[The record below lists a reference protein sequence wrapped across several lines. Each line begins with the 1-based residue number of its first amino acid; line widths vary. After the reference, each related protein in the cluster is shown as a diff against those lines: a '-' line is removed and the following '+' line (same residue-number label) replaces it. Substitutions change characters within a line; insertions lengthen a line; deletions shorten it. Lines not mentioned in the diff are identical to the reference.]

1 MKAIEILA
9 ESKKISEAPASML
22 GQIAKRAGA
31 GVLGAIGLNTW
42 AGQINDKADVGMF
55 ANRYYKEFMN
65 YLKGRNRSPDRATF
79 GDLKSFMTQ
88 NKIPSHNV
96 PKNPAGVANKDMVD
110 SIFKQTAQEFLGGK
124 TPGGNGAVGVKQ
136 QQPGQAPGT
145 QQQPAQQQARPAP
158 AAAVPQRTA
167 QQPSQSAPA
176 SSGVNS
182 IMQQIAKMSPK
193 DLSKIERAIQSAKA
207 GAVPGKTPATP
218 GKAPAATTPT
228 TPAAPTATAAPAA
241 SPTGSAPSANP
252 NMGALRGTSTPQTP
266 ADIRKTKQAA
276 AAKSAQDQMAAS
288 TTTAPAAAQTP
299 ADIRQTK
306 QAAAAK
312 AAQGQ
317 MAPVSKLPADQPAIQ
332 AANIR
337 QTKQAAAAKVID
349 NPVATVG
356 TKRATNVGEPTFDKE
371 TGKPLPGQAINAV
384 RKKAEYGSGALGAVR
399 NRIKAK
405 EPAVTAA
412 PAAKTFTGRKKAVAV

>member
-31 GVLGAIGLNTW
+31 GVLGAMGLNTW

-65 YLKGRNRSPDRATF
+65 YLKGRNRDPNRATF
-79 GDLKSFMTQ
+79 GDLKSFMSQ
-88 NKIPSHNV
+88 SKIPTHNV

-110 SIFKQTAQEFLGGK
+110 SIFKQTAQEFLAGK
-124 TPGGNGAVGVKQ
+124 TPGGSGATGVKQ
-136 QQPGQAPGT
+136 QQPGQAPGA
-145 QQQPAQQQARPAP
+145 QQQPAQQQARPA
-158 AAAVPQRTA
+158 ATAAVPQRPT
-167 QQPSQSAPA
+167 QQPSQAAPA
-176 SSGVNS
+176 GSGVSS
-182 IMQQIAKMSPK
+182 IVQQIAKMSPK

-207 GAVPGKTPATP
+207 GSAAQPAAPGKAPAVAATP
-218 GKAPAATTPT
+218 GKAQPS
-228 TPAAPTATAAPAA
+228 TPAAPP
-241 SPTGSAPSANP
+241 ANP
-252 NMGALRGTSTPQTP
+252 SMGALRSTTPQTP
-266 ADIRKTKQAA
+266 ADVRKTKQAA

-288 TTTAPAAAQTP
+288 TTTAPAAPAAAQTP
-299 ADIRQTK
+299 ADIRQIK

-312 AAQGQ
+312 SAQDQ
-317 MAPVSKLPADQPAIQ
+317 MAPVSKLPADQPAVQ

-371 TGKPLPGQAINAV
+371 TGKPLPGQAINAI

-405 EPAVTAA
+405 APAAAAVAA

>member
-31 GVLGAIGLNTW
+31 GVLGAMGLNTW

-65 YLKGRNRSPDRATF
+65 YLKGRNRDPNRATF
-79 GDLKSFMTQ
+79 GDLKSFMSQ
-88 NKIPSHNV
+88 SKIPTHNV

-110 SIFKQTAQEFLGGK
+110 SIFKQTAQEFLAGK
-124 TPGGNGAVGVKQ
+124 TPGGSGATGVK
-136 QQPGQAPGT
+136 QQPGQAPGAQQQPA
-145 QQQPAQQQARPAP
+145 QQQPAQQQARPA
-158 AAAVPQRTA
+158 ATAAVPQRPT
-167 QQPSQSAPA
+167 QQPSQAAPA
-176 SSGVNS
+176 GSGVSS
-182 IMQQIAKMSPK
+182 IVQQIAKMSPK

-207 GAVPGKTPATP
+207 GSAAQPAAPGKAPAVAATP
-218 GKAPAATTPT
+218 GKAQPS
-228 TPAAPTATAAPAA
+228 TPAAPP
-241 SPTGSAPSANP
+241 ANP
-252 NMGALRGTSTPQTP
+252 SMGALRSTTPQTP
-266 ADIRKTKQAA
+266 ADVRKTKQAA

-312 AAQGQ
+312 SAQDQ

-405 EPAVTAA
+405 APAAATAA
-412 PAAKTFTGRKKAVAV
+412 PVAKTFTGRKKAVAV